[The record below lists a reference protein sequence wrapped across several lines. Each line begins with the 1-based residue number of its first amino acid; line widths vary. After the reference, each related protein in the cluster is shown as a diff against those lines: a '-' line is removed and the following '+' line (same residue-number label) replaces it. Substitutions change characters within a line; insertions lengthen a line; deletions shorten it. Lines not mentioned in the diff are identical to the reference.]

1 MPSTFLCAVCVKSS
15 AESAPQTLSSTI
27 SDIGASSVICEIV
40 TFPKTAK
47 IESFT
52 RRKGSRIEQ
61 VVVTSQAPRE
71 VTHDVM
77 NKGPSIARITSK
89 AVIKDAS
96 RAKVYP
102 PLDPCRAAT
111 NPLFANFCS
120 TFAINGVDILY
131 ISAMSPALHDPR
143 PPCIAKCFS
152 AIKP

>member
-1 MPSTFLCAVCVKSS
+1 MPSAFLCALCVNSL
-15 AESAPQTLSSTI
+15 ALAQTLNSTI
-27 SDIGASSVICEIV
+27 SDVGASSVICEIV

-71 VTHDVM
+71 VTHDVI
-77 NKGPSIARITSK
+77 KSGPSIARITSK

-131 ISAMSPALHDPR
+131 SSAMSPALQDPR

-152 AIKP
+152 AINP